1 VTSRNDRSPR
11 LESISTVRHDLNNM
25 LMGLIGQ
32 LELLRDGGA
41 LSAEV
46 RERLNGISHQ
56 VDRIRER
63 VSDLALLESKDEGR
77 FPPDHQR
84 RSG

>member
-1 VTSRNDRSPR
+1 VTSRNDLSQRP
-11 LESISTVRHDLNNM
+11 ESLSTVRHDLNNM

-32 LELLRDGGA
+32 LELLRDSGA
-41 LSAEV
+41 LPAEA
-46 RERLNGISHQ
+46 RERLTAISRQ

-63 VSDLALLESKDEGR
+63 VSDLAVLESKDNSR